1 MIDAGYLHLVVDGA
15 GDDVARRQ
23 REPGVVFVHELVAL
37 KVLQDGA
44 GAPHSLGDEEGGF
57 FGRVVER
64 RGVELHELQVSQHA
78 AGAVNHGHAVAGGDD
93 GSGGGGIDIAHAAG
107 GQEGDLGEVGI
118 DLIGAAVEGVN
129 AIAFDAGCVFGD
141 PLPKMVLG
149 DEVDG
154 ELVFFQLDIGVVV
167 DCLQESAFDF
177 GTGIILVVQDAE
189 LGVSALTVQVEG
201 AVVFL
206 VEVHAPLHELL
217 YLLGCHAH
225 HLFHGLA
232 VGDVVA
238 GDDGV
243 GDMLVEGVY
252 LHVRH

>member
-1 MIDAGYLHLVVDGA
+1 
-15 GDDVARRQ
+15 
-23 REPGVVFVHELVAL
+23 
-37 KVLQDGA
+37 
-44 GAPHSLGDEEGGF
+44 
-57 FGRVVER
+57 
-64 RGVELHELQVSQHA
+64 
-78 AGAVNHGHAVAGGDD
+78 
-93 GSGGGGIDIAHAAG
+93 
-107 GQEGDLGEVGI
+107 
-118 DLIGAAVEGVN
+118 
-129 AIAFDAGCVFGD
+129 
-141 PLPKMVLG
+141 MVLG
-149 DEVDG
+149 DDLHGEVVLHDVDVG
-154 ELVFFQLDIGVVV
+154 IVLHGLHQSALNLGTRVVGMV
-167 DCLQESAFDF
+167 E
-177 GTGIILVVQDAE
+177 DAE

-225 HLFHGLA
+225 HLLHGLA